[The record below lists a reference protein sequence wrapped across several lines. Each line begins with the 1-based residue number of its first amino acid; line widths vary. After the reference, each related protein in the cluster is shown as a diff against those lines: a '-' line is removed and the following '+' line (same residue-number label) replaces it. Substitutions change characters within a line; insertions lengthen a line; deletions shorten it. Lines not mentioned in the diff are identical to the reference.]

1 MFKDPKTDKGANSA
15 SKKSQKGMCIVTQGA
30 DGKLTYTDQH
40 TITESDSPD
49 NLLRPVFR
57 NGELLVDEDFDTI
70 RHRLH
75 PDF

>member
-1 MFKDPKTDKGANSA
+1 MYRDP
-15 SKKSQKGMCIVTQGA
+15 GA